1 MGFIMPKL
9 ISRRP
14 ALFFF
19 GLTLVSWL
27 ASASAQNIAQSPQRV
42 SDKLADRLVNRE
54 STTSTTSTANPRSPE
69 VTFFSGSAPQSI
81 EELRSMEAK
90 FAEVAEMVKPA
101 TVNIQMG
108 AAQGSGVV
116 VTSDGYILTAAHVIG
131 RPNGNATVTFPDGKK
146 VKATTLG
153 VETGIDSGM
162 LKINEDQGD
171 DFPYLELGLSDE
183 LEPGQW
189 VMAVGHPGGID
200 EARGLVVRVGRLIFG
215 SSRVLRTDCT
225 LVGGDSGGPLV
236 DMNGDVIGIHSRIGA
251 QLWNNLHVPVD
262 TYSENWDRLAQG
274 IVLDGRASLGFSVVD
289 DTNKID
295 EVVDDGPAASAGIKN
310 GDVIKKLG
318 QIDIED
324 REDLRDAVTGLR
336 PNMKVEMVIERD
348 GEEKTFELVVGQ

>member
-1 MGFIMPKL
+1 MPKL
-9 ISRRP
+9 IFRHRF
-14 ALFFF
+14 LIFC
-19 GLTLVSWL
+19 GLTLTALSSI
-27 ASASAQNIAQSPQRV
+27 AFAQDIPKSP
-42 SDKLADRLVNRE
+42 RLLPDNQVNRE
-54 STTSTTSTANPRSPE
+54 SVTSASSTATPRSPE
-69 VTFFSGSAPQSI
+69 ITFFSGTAPQSI
-81 EELRSMEAK
+81 EELRSMETK

-101 TVNIQMG
+101 TVNIQLG

-131 RPNGNATVTFPDGKK
+131 RPNGLATVTFPDGKK

-153 VETGIDSGM
+153 IETGIDSGM

-171 DFPYLELGLSDE
+171 EFPYLELGLSDE

-200 EARGLVVRVGRLIFG
+200 EDRGLVVRVGRLIFG

-236 DMNGDVIGIHSRIGA
+236 DMNGDVVGIHSRIGA

-262 TYSENWDRLAQG
+262 IYSENWDRLAKG
-274 IVLDGRASLGFSVVD
+274 IVIDGRASLGFSVVD
-289 DTNKID
+289 DTNEID
-295 EVVDDGPAASAGIKN
+295 EVVVDGPAETAGIKD

-318 QIDIED
+318 RMTIED
-324 REDLRDAVTGLR
+324 REDLRDAVTDLR
-336 PNMKVEMVIERD
+336 PNMKIVIVIERD
-348 GEEKTFELVVGQ
+348 GEDKTFELVVGNNR